1 MYLNGE
7 HVLKDYSLLNFDE
20 NNLLFVLFS
29 DIMDKLKELTESSDS
44 NKSDEETVKAPVTK
58 KSKGKNSNDDDN
70 VCKSLKIRH
79 LIFLFI

>member
-1 MYLNGE
+1 M
-7 HVLKDYSLLNFDE
+7 KDYSLLNFDE

>member
-1 MYLNGE
+1 
-7 HVLKDYSLLNFDE
+7 
-20 NNLLFVLFS
+20 
-29 DIMDKLKELTESSDS
+29 MDKLKELTESSDS